1 MIPDSCVY
9 CGEELS
15 PMERNRSVCWFCQD
29 KTSETYY
36 DDMTSDYLVRTTHD
50 FMDYAKKRLE
60 VGKEVS

>member
-1 MIPDSCVY
+1 MLV
-9 CGEELS
+9 
-15 PMERNRSVCWFCQD
+15 CQD

-36 DDMTSDYLVRTTHD
+36 DDMTSDYPVRTTHD